1 MFYPERMK
9 RARFLVHGSV
19 KEKTVKRLHELGAV
33 QITDFREKLSR
44 DEWKDLLLTHPASSD
59 VRRITTQLMAVNRM
73 LDVFSMVVPETEEG
87 FFKMLFSPAPP
98 EKITVEDLSG
108 EKLFDE
114 VASAAESAE
123 ALISD
128 PLERLEKMEVEKS
141 DLSMQEDVLKKI
153 TSLDL
158 SVETLGEG
166 SFVNAV
172 MGIAPK
178 KDFSQLKNEIEK
190 SAEGICY
197 FAETTLSDTESCIL
211 VISLLKDEDEV
222 LSLLRKFDVERI
234 NPGSLKGIP
243 SSVIADID
251 SRIKEIN

>member
-9 RARFLVHGSV
+9 RARFLVHGSA

-33 QITDFREKLSR
+33 QITDFKEKLSK
-44 DEWKDLLLTHPASSD
+44 DEWKDLLVTHPASSD
-59 VRRITTQLMAVNRM
+59 VRRITTQLMAVNRT
-73 LDVFSMVVPETEEG
+73 LDVFSMVIPEAEEG
-87 FFKMLFSPAPP
+87 FFKMLFAPAPP

-141 DLSMQEDVLKKI
+141 ELSIHEDVLKKI

-158 SVETLGEG
+158 SVETLGAG
-166 SFVNAV
+166 PFVNAV

-178 KDFSQLKNEIEK
+178 KDFSPLKAEIETV
-190 SAEGICY
+190 AGGICF
-197 FAETTLSDTESCIL
+197 FAEKAVSDTESCIL

-222 LSLLRKFDVERI
+222 LSLLRKWDVDRI
-234 NPGSLKGIP
+234 NPGSLHGKP
-243 SSVIADID
+243 TSVKSYFDSTIKDI
-251 SRIKEIN
+251 N